1 MPLSLPCISRRRL
14 PFPCLRYSD
23 QNGLGTYVRYIF
35 RVVIEDL
42 TVFRRAHRPL
52 NLEVRVGA
60 ELFMLPPCID
70 CGELHLAC
78 LADDCLALIAT
89 AQAHTLMLI
98 SIGFRFR
105 YIIALG
111 TLVVALC

>member
-42 TVFRRAHRPL
+42 TVFRRALRPL
-52 NLEVRVGA
+52 NFEVRVGA
-60 ELFMLPPCID
+60 ELFMLLHASTVVSSILHVLQTVPC
-70 CGELHLAC
+70 
-78 LADDCLALIAT
+78 LIAT
-89 AQAHTLMLI
+89 AQAHALMLI
-98 SIGFRFR
+98 SIGFRFLHN
-105 YIIALG
+105 ALG